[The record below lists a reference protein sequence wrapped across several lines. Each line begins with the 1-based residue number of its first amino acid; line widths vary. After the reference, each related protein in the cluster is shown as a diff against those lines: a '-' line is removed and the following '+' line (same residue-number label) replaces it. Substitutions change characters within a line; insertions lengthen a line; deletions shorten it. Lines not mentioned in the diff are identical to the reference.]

1 MVRNSWSCFAIESLW
16 VQYEGTDF
24 DIKTK
29 KALGKCTG
37 VLELLHIT
45 TTYKHSCIKTH
56 FGIKIQEYSRHL
68 IYLHYRN
75 KKSVILKFAVI
86 YRLALQIWFIYL
98 PFKISTFITVCRIF
112 HLAAHLAV
120 TSWYNDKPF
129 IHLESCAALQNIN
142 YCTLYQQPVS
152 PGQSLLTGFLVWV
165 HHQQSISGLWSQ
177 ESFA

>member
-1 MVRNSWSCFAIESLW
+1 M
-16 VQYEGTDF
+16 QYEGTDF

-75 KKSVILKFAVI
+75 KKKCYLEICSDLQACATDLI
-86 YRLALQIWFIYL
+86 Y
-98 PFKISTFITVCRIF
+98 ISP
-112 HLAAHLAV
+112 L
-120 TSWYNDKPF
+120 
-129 IHLESCAALQNIN
+129 
-142 YCTLYQQPVS
+142 
-152 PGQSLLTGFLVWV
+152 
-165 HHQQSISGLWSQ
+165 
-177 ESFA
+177 